1 MDKNRETKE
10 KGVCIFLKELQ
21 KKRIGLDM
29 GTSWGLLEVST
40 V

>member
-1 MDKNRETKE
+1 MDRGRGTKE
-10 KGVCIFLKELQ
+10 KGVCISLKEPQ
-21 KKRIGLDM
+21 QKRIGLDM